1 MCCSG
6 KDSVVCAQDC
16 RMGILDSAPRYSMAG
31 ETIET
36 GEPRGPEES
45 KPSSPCR
52 GWCCPHCVLEISH
65 EAPLEDGRKKVEDAI
80 SNWEA
85 QTEDEW
91 ILHMKMCAYLALLK
105 KQEANHKDYVII
117 QAVQKIG
124 NAKRVQWDRPGI
136 RVTATPS
143 ATPTTTTNSDRPEP
157 TTPGHSADG
166 FSAPEKKT
174 RMTQAGTGEGEV
186 ASSSGQQPD
195 VAQQIDVGKEKTETS
210 LKRVHWQVM
219 KGKKK
224 NRKWG
229 DVEEDLSKHLEEAF
243 QAQEKETTFNL
254 TVGTYHYDMKDMIQT
269 SPLQWETK
277 RRIRRL
283 SE

>member
-1 MCCSG
+1 M
-6 KDSVVCAQDC
+6 D
-16 RMGILDSAPRYSMAG
+16 ILDSAHHCSMAG
-31 ETIET
+31 GTIET
-36 GEPRGPEES
+36 GESWGPEES
-45 KPSSPCR
+45 KPRPACR

-65 EAPLEDGRKKVEDAI
+65 EAPPEEGRKKVEDAI

-91 ILHMKMCAYLALLK
+91 IVHMKMCAYLALLAK
-105 KQEANHKDYVII
+105 RTGNNKDWVLT
-117 QAVQKIG
+117 QAVQGIG

-136 RVTATPS
+136 RVTATP
-143 ATPTTTTNSDRPEP
+143 AAPPNTTTNSERPEP
-157 TTPGHSADG
+157 TTPGHPADG

-174 RMTQAGTGEGEV
+174 RKIQAGTDEGEV

-195 VAQQIDVGKEKTETS
+195 VAQQIDVGMEKTETS

-254 TVGTYHYDMKDMIQT
+254 TVGTYHYDLKDMIQT
-269 SPLQWETK
+269 SPLQWKTK